1 MKIRIVYIC
10 CLILGLV
17 QLTAC
22 QDDDDVNPGQNT
34 LPPGN
39 EYVKEGNYCLNVVYY
54 ATKGVDTVENW
65 HQLYSSYVLQVQEEF
80 KTQMTACGYPG
91 KTFNLQVN
99 KQNPSYVNIIR
110 LEGQTDSVWKKES
123 VVLMNEV
130 DAYFEQYPE
139 QKQSNFT
146 VVFGSNIP
154 VEPWTLLDKGRV
166 KHSGL
171 FCPYKVTSL
180 ERSAV
185 MLLVQYFSRMF
196 FLDYNTEP
204 FSDIYYSLMN
214 LTKGTINSGIESRLL
229 KADAMWLN
237 QNQVF
242 NQETK
247 AYFTESPEVKVT
259 ATELKYE
266 NDQIKVTCEF
276 TSPQNV
282 VGVIV
287 YQDPW
292 IYPDREDE
300 IWDNNYTTR
309 DAIPYGTD
317 QVIKNGSAYQIT
329 VHIPWK
335 DLPVTYQ
342 VPESGENYREAEIR
356 FRFLMEDGSAVPL
369 ANKGDINSGY
379 RYPYKIK
386 NFMPDFQDK
395 VNTDI
400 EDEGEE

>member
-1 MKIRIVYIC
+1 MKIKIVYIC
-10 CLILGLV
+10 CLLLGLV

-22 QDDDDVNPGQNT
+22 QDDNDVNPGQNT

-39 EYVKEGNYCLNVVYY
+39 EYVKEGNYCLNVIYY
-54 ATKGVDTVENW
+54 ATKGVDTLENW
-65 HQLYSSYVLQVQEEF
+65 HQIYSSYLLQIQEEF
-80 KTQMTACGYPG
+80 KNQMTLCGYPD
-91 KTFNLQVN
+91 KTFNLVVN

-110 LEGQTDSVWKKES
+110 LDGQIDSVWKKES
-123 VVLMNEV
+123 SLLVEEIN
-130 DAYFEQYPE
+130 AYFEQHPE
-139 QKQSNFT
+139 KKQSNFT
-146 VVFGSNIP
+146 VVFGPNTFTNS
-154 VEPWTLLDKGRV
+154 WTLLENGKV

-171 FCPYKVTSL
+171 FGSL
-180 ERSAV
+180 DVKSLSRTQI
-185 MLLVQYFSRMF
+185 MLLMQYFGRMF

-204 FSDIYYSLMN
+204 FSEIYYSRMN
-214 LTKGTINSGIESRLL
+214 YNNGFMNDGIESRLL
-229 KADAMWLN
+229 KADAIWLN

-242 NQETK
+242 NKETK
-247 AYFTESPEVKVT
+247 AYFTEAPTVQVT

-266 NDQIKVTCEF
+266 NDQIEVTCEF

-287 YQDPW
+287 YNDPW

-309 DAIPYGTD
+309 DAIPYGTE
-317 QVIKNGSAYQIT
+317 QVNKNGSSYKIT
-329 VHIPWK
+329 VQIPWN
-335 DLPVTYQ
+335 DLPVTYK
-342 VPESGENYREAEIR
+342 VPESGENHREAEIR
-356 FRFLMEDGSAVPL
+356 FRFLMDDGSAVPL

-386 NFMPDFQDK
+386 NFVPDFQDK